1 MLIMTDASILD
12 GSCLLLIDIML
23 AIFFYIN
30 VVEKEM
36 TVIKFLNVRLWTT
49 VFLNFCFVM
58 VYVNNVFS
66 IDVPDT

>member
-1 MLIMTDASILD
+1 
-12 GSCLLLIDIML
+12 ML

-49 VFLNFCFVM
+49 VFLNFCFLM
-58 VYVNNVFS
+58 VYVNIVFS
-66 IDVPDT
+66 VDVPDT

>member
-49 VFLNFCFVM
+49 VFLNFCFLM
-58 VYVNNVFS
+58 VYVNIVFS
-66 IDVPDT
+66 VDVPDT

>member
-12 GSCLLLIDIML
+12 GSCLLFIDIML

-49 VFLNFCFVM
+49 VFLNFCFLM
-58 VYVNNVFS
+58 VYVNIVFS
-66 IDVPDT
+66 VDVPDT